1 MSFFNFTYYFVKKKK
16 PTIPTFPT
24 NPTIYN
30 QKENYMETNYKRK
43 TREVPQ
49 SVRDRISAALRGRK
63 KSEAQCKKISNSLK
77 KSWSRIPRQ
86 NTGQSGTTI
95 EDIMW

>member
-1 MSFFNFTYYFVKKKK
+1 M
-16 PTIPTFPT
+16 
-24 NPTIYN
+24 
-30 QKENYMETNYKRK
+30 ENNYKRK

-49 SVRDRISAALRGRK
+49 EMRDRISAALRGRK

-77 KSWSRIPRQ
+77 KAWARIPRQ

-95 EDIMW
+95 EDIML

>member
-16 PTIPTFPT
+16 PTMPTFLT
-24 NPTIYN
+24 YPTIYY

-63 KSEAQCKKISNSLK
+63 KPEAQCRKISNSLK
-77 KSWSRIPRQ
+77 RSWSRIPRQ
-86 NTGQSGTTI
+86 ETGQNGTTI
-95 EDIMW
+95 DDLL

>member
-1 MSFFNFTYYFVKKKK
+1 
-16 PTIPTFPT
+16 
-24 NPTIYN
+24 
-30 QKENYMETNYKRK
+30 METNYKRK

-63 KSEAQCKKISNSLK
+63 KPEAQCKKISNSLK

-86 NTGQSGTTI
+86 DTVQSGTTI